1 MGGAETDVRVSG
13 EVQLSRE
20 SAPPGIGGAS
30 STHGWLRAERHEPIT
45 FLCYFSDLFFGDF
58 LSRIESSSLAEGG
71 AFTAPSR
78 MIWAALSSLP

>member
-1 MGGAETDVRVSG
+1 MGGPNRTSGFQG

-20 SAPPGIGGAS
+20 SAPPGIRGTS
-30 STHGWLRAERHEPIT
+30 SAHGWLRAERHEPIT
-45 FLCYFSDLFFGDF
+45 LPGYFSDLFFGDF
-58 LSRIESSSLAEGG
+58 LSRIESSSPAAGG

>member
-1 MGGAETDVRVSG
+1 MGGAESDVRVSG

-20 SAPPGIGGAS
+20 SAPPGIRGTS
-30 STHGWLRAERHEPIT
+30 SAHGWLRAERHEPIT
-45 FLCYFSDLFFGDF
+45 LPGYFSDLFFGDF
-58 LSRIESSSLAEGG
+58 LSRIESSSPAAGG

>member
-1 MGGAETDVRVSG
+1 MGGDESDVRVSG

-20 SAPPGIGGAS
+20 SAPPGIWGAS
-30 STHGWLRAERHEPIT
+30 STHGLLRAERHEPIT
-45 FLCYFSDLFFGDF
+45 FPGYFSDLFFGDF
-58 LSRIESSSLAEGG
+58 LSRTESSSPAAGG